1 MIKRSIYFT
10 DHLDNKKK
18 IDNFIVD
25 VEDSILEISNKKIY
39 NSFTF
44 TTNKVYYDP
53 TIISDDIE
61 RIEFKFQI
69 NDNDVKSFYF
79 VIDSIEYLTNNNIKV
94 YTKSK
99 SYKYTKNKIN
109 KIIQTTSVKNLI
121 ETLLNDITLNFDN
134 FIDIPL
140 EFDYTIEDK
149 TIDEVISDVSK
160 ITDFD
165 YYFYNDT
172 LYFEDKK
179 VIKKDDTALATFRDI
194 EDIEE
199 FSTTINKD
207 ETKINKLFINKKDVS
222 NIIAEPII
230 NLEIKDSPQC
240 CSPDEVIIYTDD
252 NGNKYKI
259 SPVNAFYIVYYSPL
273 LKEPKINMN
282 VESGERV
289 LIENYKLEKDNF
301 VRLTAGIK
309 EVLAV
314 SGVENWSYE
323 EKHNVLVFDYV
334 EKGELKISYKTN
346 VLYGTIE
353 HSKHPKEINIK
364 ITHYNQIIDYNHK
377 IELNGYYPI
386 PYDFTLN
393 LVSDWGIDYGEA
405 INKDVTISKKS
416 GDVFVKIGDFTS
428 DYFGELQFNID
439 EYNTYKFETENYEP
453 LYLDWYVNNKELKM
467 DEEN

>member
-10 DHLDNKKK
+10 NHLDFREKL
-18 IDNFIVD
+18 DNFIVD

-44 TTNKVYYDP
+44 ITNKVYYDP
-53 TIISDDIE
+53 TIIGDNIE
-61 RIEFKFQI
+61 RIEFKFKI
-69 NDNDVKSFYF
+69 NDSDVKSFYF
-79 VIDSIEYLTNNNIKV
+79 VIDSIEYLLNNNIKV
-94 YTKSK
+94 YAKSK
-99 SYKYTKNKIN
+99 SYKYTKGKIN

-134 FIDIPL
+134 FTDIPL

-149 TIDEVISDVSK
+149 TIDEVISDLSK

-165 YYFYNDT
+165 YYFYSGV

-179 VIKKDDTALATFRDI
+179 VIKKDDTALATFKDI

-199 FSTTINKD
+199 FSTTTNKD
-207 ETKINKLFINKKDVS
+207 ETKINKLYINKKDVS

-273 LKEPKINMN
+273 LKEPLINMN

-323 EKHNVLVFDYV
+323 ANYNVLVFDYV
-334 EKGELKISYKTN
+334 EKGELKITYKTN
-346 VLYGTIE
+346 VLYGTIG
-353 HSKHPKEINIK
+353 HSKYPKKINLK

-377 IELNGYYPI
+377 IELNGYYPT
-386 PYDFTLN
+386 PYNFTLN
-393 LVSDWGIDYGEA
+393 LVSDWGIDYNEA
-405 INKDVTISKKS
+405 INKNVIISKKS

-439 EYNTYKFETENYEP
+439 EHNTYKFETENYEP

-467 DEEN
+467 DETE